1 MSIFVLQKKIMEE
14 RHLELSE
21 KIFTL
26 GMSLT
31 KESVETEDSNT
42 AILGKVMILLSG
54 IISHDEDLAEFDL
67 LCSMFSAKKLIEEI
81 PNEVILNIISKMK
94 NDDDDLNDDID
105 DLLSDLM

>member
-14 RHLELSE
+14 RYLELSE

-31 KESVETEDSNT
+31 KESVETEDANT
-42 AILGKVMILLSG
+42 GILGKIMILLSG
-54 IISHDEDLAEFDL
+54 IIPHNEDLLEFDL

-81 PNEVILNIISKMK
+81 PNEVILNIIGKMK
-94 NDDDDLNDDID
+94 DGNDLNEDID
-105 DLLSDLM
+105 DLLNDLM